1 MKLLIASTLLV
12 ASSATAYAAVPTP
25 VPVPEISAVA
35 GFAALG
41 VVGAIAALIWE
52 RRR

>member
-1 MKLLIASTLLV
+1 MKLLIASAVLV
-12 ASSATAYAAVPTP
+12 ASTAAVYAGDPLP
-25 VPVPEISAVA
+25 KPVPEISAVA

>member
-1 MKLLIASTLLV
+1 MKLAISAAALL
-12 ASSATAYAAVPTP
+12 ATTSLAYANGAPTHD
-25 VPVPEISAVA
+25 VPEISAVA